1 MTIDSNNSVPVCEC
15 HDIHQEAIDMVGE
28 QMLDKSVFADMVE
41 LFKAFSDNTR
51 LRILFALS
59 ESELCVCDISELLG
73 VSQSAVSHQLRVLKS
88 TGLVKFE
95 KRGKQ
100 VFYSLDDDHVRRIFR
115 QALEHVNHMRGG
127 EDAGSIS

>member
-1 MTIDSNNSVPVCEC
+1 MTDNEEKILTCEC
-15 HDIHQEAIDMVGE
+15 HDVHMDVINMVGE
-28 QMLDKSVFADMVE
+28 QMLDKDTFAEMVE

-73 VSQSAVSHQLRVLKS
+73 MSQSAISHQLRVLKS
-88 TGLVKFE
+88 TDLVKFE

-100 VFYSLDDDHVRRIFR
+100 VYYSLDDDHVRRIFK
-115 QALEHVNHMRGG
+115 QAFEHVKHKRTGK
-127 EDAGSIS
+127 